1 MHYTPDVP
9 LFLGC
14 ALLLVALCR
23 LLHLSHRRRRLAD
36 ATDKYTFAASDV
48 GRWRAHLDAEG
59 FVVLRDVLSPAEC
72 DTAIGLLWSWF
83 EGLGSGIKRDEPS
96 TWTTEA
102 WPGHQLFGFLQTHGG
117 GQSEGAWYV
126 RSHPRVKAAFAAI
139 WGTADLIASLDTPI
153 AWRPWWLDRS
163 WLPRVERLHCDQN
176 PFTKPGRHCVQ
187 GMVPLL
193 GQDRAVGGL
202 QVVPRTHTE
211 EVQQQLKERYPH
223 LARNGGDDWCELAA
237 TDPHIGTATLLE
249 CAPGALILWDSR
261 LIHGGHVGP
270 GRAAPSQETTRGAS
284 DGAGGGAAS
293 AAPPTLARL
302 SCTVCMTAK
311 SRAKPAVLDQRR
323 EAVAYGHTLTHW
335 PHQYTP
341 HTLPDTG
348 GEAIRRAY
356 KAPKLREEQWDLVA

>member
-1 MHYTPDVP
+1 MQYTPDVS

-14 ALLLVALCR
+14 ALLLAALCR
-23 LLHLSHRRRRLAD
+23 LLYLRLAG
-36 ATDKYTFAASDV
+36 ATATKQQQQPSHTFDASDV
-48 GRWRAHLDAEG
+48 GRWRDHLDTEG
-59 FVVLRDVLSPAEC
+59 FVVLRGVLSPAEC
-72 DTAIGLLWSWF
+72 DRATGLLWSWF
-83 EGLGSGIKRDEPS
+83 EGLGSGIRRGDPA

-117 GQSEGAWYV
+117 GQSDGAWYV
-126 RSHPRVKAAFAAI
+126 RSHPRVKAAFAAV
-139 WGTADLIASLDTPI
+139 WGTDDLIASLDTPI

-193 GQDRAVGGL
+193 GQDGAVGGL

-211 EVQQQLKERYPH
+211 KVQQQLKERYPH
-223 LARNGGDDWCELAA
+223 LAHNGGDDWCELAA

-270 GRAAPSQETTRGAS
+270 GRAEPPPS
-284 DGAGGGAAS
+284 GAA
-293 AAPPTLARL
+293 AAAAAPTLARL

-311 SRAKPAVLDQRR
+311 ARAKPAVLDQRR
-323 EAVAYGHTLTHW
+323 DAVMYGHTLTHW

-348 GEAIRRAY
+348 GESIQRAY
-356 KAPKLREEQWDLVA
+356 EAPTLSKEQWDLVA